1 MRIAL
6 VHELLT
12 MNGGAEN
19 VLAVLADMY
28 PDAPIYTLLYDESR
42 MGKRFSKE
50 RVRTSIVQP
59 SFRFPFCFSHHRLLP
74 RFPRAV
80 EAWDFSEFDVV
91 ISSSSA
97 FAHGIITNGKPKHL
111 SYIHAPARYLWDR
124 THDVQARAAQG
135 MLGQLKRMYLSRTFH
150 TLREWDSEAAARADV
165 LLAASRHVQ
174 RRIELYWRRECDVVY
189 PPVDDVWFASNVS
202 AKTSAAPFLLVSTLA
217 HYKRIGLAIEACNRL
232 KVPLQIAGKGS
243 AYRSLKSI
251 AGPTITFLGEVPRD
265 QLKDLYASARA
276 TIFPGDED
284 FGLVPVESMACGTPV
299 IAYRGGGALETIVE
313 GETGM
318 FFNKATPDALADGL
332 MRMKTMT
339 FDGEACRKQAEKFRK
354 SRFVTAIEQVV
365 ATMT

>member
-1 MRIAL
+1 MKVAL

-28 PDAPIYTLLYDESR
+28 PDAPIYTLLYDEQK
-42 MGKRFSKE
+42 MGKRFPKE

-59 SFRFPFCFSHHRLLP
+59 SVRFPFPFSHHYYLS

-124 THDVQARAAQG
+124 THDVQSRAAQG
-135 MLGQLKRMYLSRTFH
+135 ILGQLKRMYLSRTFH
-150 TLREWDSEAAARADV
+150 KLRVWDSEAAARADV

-174 RRIELYWRRECDVVY
+174 RRIELYWRRQSDVMY
-189 PPVDDVWFASNVS
+189 PPVDDDWFRNSEFGIRKRDYYLIVS
-202 AKTSAAPFLLVSTLA
+202 SLVG
-217 HYKRIGLAIEACNRL
+217 YKRIELAIAACNRL
-232 KVPLQIAGKGS
+232 QLPLKIAGAGPS
-243 AYRSLKSI
+243 YRILRSM
-251 AGPTITFLGEVPRD
+251 AGPTVTFLGEVPRE
-265 QLKDLYASARA
+265 QLRDLYANAHA

-299 IAYRGGGALETIVE
+299 IAYRGGGALETIAE

-339 FDGEACRKQAEKFRK
+339 FDADACRRQAEKFRR
-354 SRFVTAIEQVV
+354 SRFVTAIEQAV
-365 ATMT
+365 AAMK